1 MRDTIFFD
9 LDGTITDP
17 GEGITNSVAY
27 ALSKF
32 GIEENDRKKLYPFIG
47 PPLYDSFVNY
57 YGMTH
62 NDANLAIAYYRE
74 YFAPI
79 GIFENEV
86 YDGVYDM
93 LGSLKANGKTLVL
106 ATSKPEEFARSI
118 LEHFDLVKYFDLVF
132 GATMD
137 EKRNKKD
144 EVIAYALSESGTD
157 PQNGV
162 MVGDRKYDVCGGRK
176 NGLLTVGVLFGYGS
190 RSELSEAGADHI
202 AESVYELK
210 KILLEKI

>member
-17 GEGITNSVAY
+17 GTGITNSVAY

-57 YGMTH
+57 YGMSH
-62 NDANLAIAYYRE
+62 DDAKLAIAYYRE

-93 LGSLKANGKTLVL
+93 LRSLKANGKTLVL
-106 ATSKPEEFARSI
+106 ATSKPEKFARSI
-118 LEHFDLVKYFDLVF
+118 LEHFDLEKYFDLVF

-144 EVIAYALSESGTD
+144 EVIAYALAESGTD
-157 PQNGV
+157 PDNGV
-162 MVGDRKYDVCGGRK
+162 MVGDRKYDICGGRK

-202 AESVYELK
+202 VESVYELQK
-210 KILLEKI
+210 LLLEEI

>member
-17 GEGITNSVAY
+17 VVGITNSVAY

-62 NDANLAIAYYRE
+62 NDANLAITYYRE

-176 NGLLTVGVLFGYGS
+176 NGLLTVGVLFGYGN
-190 RSELSEAGADHI
+190 RKELSEAGADHI
-202 AESVYELK
+202 VESVCELQK
-210 KILLEKI
+210 LLLEKI